1 MATVSSPFNL
11 NLFCNDFIL
20 LLKLDFCDEK
30 FFTADNEPY
39 ENENDEIIEKFYA
52 ITGIKERRY
61 IDDDM
66 FNSDMATSA
75 AKIAIENAP
84 CEVARPG
91 EMTYECRVD
100 RLCRVCVWRNEALI
114 QWETHAPG

>member
-1 MATVSSPFNL
+1 MTHIDDIDDPKWHDIFDRDKKIKEL
-11 NLFCNDFIL
+11 NLQ
-20 LLKLDFCDEK
+20 LDYVRD
-30 FFTADNEPY
+30 ALGWGANEDAWPPGLTIG
-39 ENENDEIIEKFYA
+39 ESVARIVTRLED
-52 ITGIKERRY
+52 
-61 IDDDM
+61 
-66 FNSDMATSA
+66 

-114 QWETHAPG
+114 QWEAHAPG